1 MRRVDHAHLILR
13 RVSHAHL
20 IRRAFAAES
29 AKMQLLSFAVAVV
42 VISLV
47 SCTDSKPSVKILVV
61 GKTGSGKSTLIN
73 GLLGVDVADVGHSL
87 KSQTRDVECH
97 VEPYEF
103 KDEKFKVTICDS
115 PGFRDTKS
123 SDQKYMEM
131 LQSKCPEPDLV
142 LFVVS
147 MRETRWT
154 DDQVETVTKVNK
166 ALGEQVWQNTVLVLT
181 FANEVKN
188 TERVEEFRKEFMET
202 LENIGIR
209 DVNITVALAGDVSES
224 LHLPEHKVYFWFTR
238 LFMKSLQQV
247 KKKGTDAVLLLILFH
262 KDRIRLTE
270 DMKEIFCNVVNNKA
284 SKFFQW

>member
-1 MRRVDHAHLILR
+1 MRRVD
-13 RVSHAHL
+13 HAHL

-42 VISLV
+42 AISSV
-47 SCTDSKPSVKILVV
+47 SCTASNPSVKILVV

-73 GLLGVDVADVGHSL
+73 GLLARDVADVGHSL

-97 VEPYEF
+97 VEPYEL

-115 PGFRDTKS
+115 LGFRDTKS

-154 DDQVETVTKVNK
+154 DDEVETVTIVNK
-166 ALGEQVWQNTVLVLT
+166 GLGKKVWQNTVLVLT
-181 FANEVKN
+181 FANEIKN

-224 LHLPEHKVYFWFTR
+224 PHLPEHKVDFWFTH

-270 DMKEIFCNVVNNKA
+270 DMKKIFCNVVNNKA
-284 SKFFQW
+284 SKFFHW

>member
-1 MRRVDHAHLILR
+1 MLL
-13 RVSHAHL
+13 L
-20 IRRAFAAES
+20 QKPES

-42 VISLV
+42 AISSV
-47 SCTDSKPSVKILVV
+47 SCTASNPSVKILVV

-87 KSQTRDVECH
+87 DSETRDVECH
-97 VEPYEF
+97 VEPYEL
-103 KDEKFKVTICDS
+103 KKKKFKVTICDS

-123 SDQKYMEM
+123 SDQQYIKM

-188 TERVEEFRKEFMET
+188 TERVEEFRKKFIET
-202 LENIGIR
+202 LESIDVR
-209 DVNITVALAGDVSES
+209 DIDITVALAGDVSES
-224 LHLPEHKVYFWFTR
+224 LNLPEHKVDFWFAE
-238 LFMKSLQQV
+238 LFVKSLKQV
-247 KKKGTDAVLLLILFH
+247 KKKGTDAVLLLIFFH

-270 DMKEIFCNVVNNKA
+270 DMKEIFCYVVNNKA
-284 SKFFQW
+284 SKFFSGDLL